1 MKLPDTIY
9 IEHSVEIEGET
20 VLENGVTLLGN
31 SKISKK
37 DLSKSVEVIRSLGIE
52 EKVRNQALK
61 YAEKS
66 EKSLTNYKGTAKVE
80 LVALLDFVVK
90 RSV

>member
-1 MKLPDTIY
+1 LKAF
-9 IEHSVEIEGET
+9 
-20 VLENGVTLLGN
+20 GN
-31 SKISKK
+31 SKISKS
-37 DLSKSVEVIRSLGIE
+37 DLNKAVEVIRALGIE

-66 EKSLTNYKGTAKVE
+66 EKSLKNYTGSAKVE
-80 LVALLDFVVK
+80 LTALLDFVVR